1 MKRLLAAAA
10 AGTLV
15 TLVPA
20 SAAAGGGG
28 CHGGYTSEA
37 RGAAVTLQNFC
48 MDPLVI
54 RVAKGGT
61 VTWTNTDDAPHNVLG
76 AARQWGDYETL
87 GIGESVSWRFD
98 KDGTFPYACTIH
110 PGMVGAVVSGSGVLL
125 PGTFPTSAP
134 ATRVTSVG
142 KKSSKAAAAPAPR
155 KAAIETQAALPA
167 SSEAA
172 AAPPA
177 QQPPAQQPP
186 AAAPAVA
193 KVAAVRPIAATP
205 VSRSTPEPNT
215 LMLSVFAI
223 GGALVLAA
231 VAFAARRT
239 PPATRELV
247 G

>member
-28 CHGGYTSEA
+28 GCFGSYTQDAS
-37 RGAAVTLQNFC
+37 GAAVTIQNFC
-48 MDPLVI
+48 MDPLVV

-76 AARQWGDYETL
+76 AARQWGNHDTL

-98 KDGTFPYACTIH
+98 KDGTFPYACVFH
-110 PGMVGAVVSGSGVLL
+110 PGMVGAVVAGSGVLRL
-125 PGTFPTSAP
+125 GTFSTSAP

-142 KKSSKAAAAPAPR
+142 KKSSKAAAAPVR
-155 KAAIETQAALPA
+155 SKAAIETETAAPA

-172 AAPPA
+172 VAVPA
-177 QQPPAQQPP
+177 QQQPSAP
-186 AAAPAVA
+186 AAAATATPASA
-193 KVAAVRPIAATP
+193 LPQQIAATP
-205 VSRSTPEPNT
+205 VSRSTPEPNN
-215 LMLSVFAI
+215 LMLPVFAI

-239 PPATRELV
+239 PRPKRELV

>member
-28 CHGGYTSEA
+28 CYGSYTQDA

-87 GIGESVSWRFD
+87 GIGESVSWRFE
-98 KDGTFPYACTIH
+98 KDGSFPYACTIH
-110 PGMVGAVVSGSGVLL
+110 PGMVGAVVSGSGVLV
-125 PGTFPTSAP
+125 PGTFSTSAP
-134 ATRVTSVG
+134 ATRVTSAV
-142 KKSSKAAAAPAPR
+142 KKSSKAAAPAPS
-155 KAAIETQAALPA
+155 KAAIASQAALPA

-172 AAPPA
+172 AGPSAP
-177 QQPPAQQPP
+177 QPPAQQPP

-193 KVAAVRPIAATP
+193 KVAAARPIAATP
-205 VSRSTPEPNT
+205 VSRSTPEANT
-215 LMLSVFAI
+215 LMLPVFAI
-223 GGALVLAA
+223 AGALVLAA

-239 PPATRELV
+239 PRPARELV